1 MYNRNNKIKATIIP
15 GRGGE
20 KEGMDT
26 WFIKLCQKGLRSKL
40 K

>member
-1 MYNRNNKIKATIIP
+1 MCNRNNKIKAMIIP

>member
-1 MYNRNNKIKATIIP
+1 MCNRSNKIKTMIIP
-15 GRGGE
+15 GHGGE
-20 KEGMDT
+20 KEGTDT